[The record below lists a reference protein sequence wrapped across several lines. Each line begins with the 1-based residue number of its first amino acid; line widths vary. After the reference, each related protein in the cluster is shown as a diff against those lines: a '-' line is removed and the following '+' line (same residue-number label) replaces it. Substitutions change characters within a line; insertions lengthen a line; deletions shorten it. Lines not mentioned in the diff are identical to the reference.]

1 MWGDVGPAR
10 GPYSHFDV
18 RCVDTEA
25 VVHMYVGYFDEWP
38 EYVQTGAL
46 RVCLLTP
53 WSMYQI
59 TAVGTH
65 ITPRA
70 CIKSLLYV
78 FISFRL

>member
-1 MWGDVGPAR
+1 
-10 GPYSHFDV
+10 
-18 RCVDTEA
+18 
-25 VVHMYVGYFDEWP
+25 MYVGYFDEWP

-46 RVCLLTP
+46 RVCLRTP